1 MNKPILCD
9 VPTGSR
15 IAQALPHNDFFLAQV
30 AYA

>member
-9 VPTGSR
+9 TPICSR

-30 AYA
+30 AHA